1 MPVNA
6 KCWRGISI
14 TRRGSLPEVATGRLT
29 FALSRAYIEAMTGF
43 PTAFSRVFVF
53 LLVLAGFTAP
63 AGAAYRIT
71 EQDRAD
77 IVRIEAYL
85 NTIESLRS
93 KFVQLST
100 GGRVA
105 EGTIYIERP
114 KRLRLQYRNPSNIQV
129 YANGNWLAHV
139 DTDLE
144 AVWHVPLKA
153 TPAAFLVRDQ
163 IKLSGDV
170 TVERVIRDARTISV
184 SLVQAE
190 EPDAGR
196 FVLTFSDSPLALRK
210 WTVTDVQGISI
221 SVSLVAP
228 DFNVAIPRD
237 VFIFDESKFEPEM
250 Q

>member
-1 MPVNA
+1 
-6 KCWRGISI
+6 
-14 TRRGSLPEVATGRLT
+14 
-29 FALSRAYIEAMTGF
+29 MTGF
-43 PTAFSRVFVF
+43 SRIFVFV
-53 LLVLAGFTAP
+53 LLLAGFAVP

-71 EQDRAD
+71 DRDRAD
-77 IVRIEAYL
+77 IARIEAYL
-85 NTIESLRS
+85 NSMESLRS

-114 KRLRLQYRNPSNIQV
+114 RRLRLQYEKPSNIQV

-153 TPAAFLVRDQ
+153 TPAAFLVRDRIQ
-163 IKLSGDV
+163 LSGDI
-170 TVERVIRDARTISV
+170 TVERVMRDARTVSV
-184 SLVQAE
+184 SLFQTA

-196 FVLTFSDSPLALRK
+196 FVLTFADSPLALRK
-210 WTVTDVQGISI
+210 WTVTDAQGVST

-228 DFNVAIPRD
+228 AFNVAIPRE
-237 VFIFDESKFEPEM
+237 VFVFDESKFEPEL